1 MLHQVLGTRR
11 CASSL
16 GVNQM
21 SMPNSHSRRQFRPIR
36 RGFTLLEIIV
46 VVTIIALLATMVAPK
61 LLQNIGKTKTK
72 VARSEVTQIANQM
85 GIYLADNGMS
95 KPTQDT
101 ELTVLV
107 EGTTPYLKASDL
119 KDPWGRDYIVM
130 VPGPSGS
137 DFDVISYGADGE
149 PGGEGED
156 KDVNNN
162 IE

>member
-1 MLHQVLGTRR
+1 
-11 CASSL
+11 
-16 GVNQM
+16 M
-21 SMPNSHSRRQFRPIR
+21 SMLNSHSRRPFRPIR

-46 VVTIIALLATMVAPK
+46 VVTIIALLATMIAPK
-61 LLQNIGKTKTK
+61 LLQNIGKTKTR
-72 VARSEVTQIANQM
+72 VAKAEVASIATQL
-85 GIYLADNGMS
+85 GLYLADNGMS

-119 KDPWGRDYIVM
+119 KDPWGRDYIIM
-130 VPGPSGS
+130 TPGPSGS

-149 PGGEGED
+149 PGGDGED

>member
-1 MLHQVLGTRR
+1 MPQITSMPRRRTVHSTRR
-11 CASSL
+11 A
-16 GVNQM
+16 
-21 SMPNSHSRRQFRPIR
+21 
-36 RGFTLLEIIV
+36 FTLLEIIV

-72 VARSEVTQIANQM
+72 VARTEVVTIANQL

-95 KPTQDT
+95 KPTQDL
-101 ELTVLV
+101 ELIVLT
-107 EGTTPYLKASDL
+107 EGTSPYLKASDL
-119 KDPWGRDYIVM
+119 KDPWGRDYILM

-137 DFDVISYGADGE
+137 DYDIISYGADGE